1 MSALNI
7 QNLLK
12 ETILVGI
19 TDHSL
24 QTLAGLSIISLG
36 ILLAGFLVYKL
47 VNVIIV
53 SWINQIFRHSRYIFL
68 NAIADAH
75 LINIIS
81 IFIFVRFY
89 LVYHLEVYLLSLLY
103 LQTHKSLHLK

>member
-24 QTLAGLSIISLG
+24 QALAGLSIISLG

-53 SWINQIFRHSRYIFL
+53 SWVNQIFRHSRYIFL

-81 IFIFVRFY
+81 IFIFY
-89 LVYHLEVYLLSLLY
+89 ILVMHGNLSP
-103 LQTHKSLHLK
+103 